1 VAPIIAT
8 VILIAIT
15 IVAGVSIYSYARQ
28 VMAQSSVAQAVYAQD
43 VELFTQSGGPG
54 VLTVTVKNPGT
65 VSISEVDEVMFD
77 GVEPQSP
84 VKVIGA
90 VAPGQSA
97 GGAVD
102 IGPDG
107 PVPAP
112 GPLIA
117 GVTYPLELQVVYANG
132 IVQTLPLE
140 VTAAGS
146 DYVWTGGPP
155 AEPNKNTPS
164 VEASIG
170 PASNGFTINMK
181 NIGWSPFIT
190 ITVYVYNASG
200 DLVLTSEIFPG
211 NGGTPPGRAI
221 SDVFTGALGPGNYTV
236 KLVVQNEFGN
246 IVVAVLHVVIR
257 SGHDHWHF
265 PFFFSLL
272 ARARSAA
279 AAF

>member
-15 IVAGVSIYSYARQ
+15 VVAGAGIYSYARQ

-54 VLTVTVKNPGT
+54 VLTVTAKNPGT

-132 IVQTLPLE
+132 VVQTLPLG

-146 DYVWTGGPP
+146 DYVWASGPP
-155 AEPNKNTPS
+155 AAPSNDTPS
-164 VEASIG
+164 IEASIG
-170 PASNGFTINMK
+170 PASNGFAVNVK
-181 NIGWSPFIT
+181 NIGRSHLKT

-200 DLVLTSEIFPG
+200 YLVLTSVMTPG
-211 NGGTPPGRAI
+211 NGGTPPGQTI
-221 SDVFTGALGPGNYTV
+221 SDVITGALGAGQYTV
-236 KLVVQNEFGN
+236 KLVVQNKSGHT
-246 IVVAVLHVVIR
+246 VVAALHAVIGGGN
-257 SGHDHWHF
+257 GHGHKY
-265 PFFFSLL
+265 
-272 ARARSAA
+272 
-279 AAF
+279 